1 MSTKPAHQVVKGR
14 RATLSDVDASQAHY
28 IATKTT
34 DENVYLFVPNLIG
47 YARVIL
53 AALAL
58 YYMPF
63 HPRYC
68 TLLYGASTL
77 LDAAD
82 GYAARTLKQA
92 SQFGAVLDMIVDRQD
107 LCTTS
112 CLLCYLASAYPN
124 YALLFQALISLDFS
138 SHYMHMV
145 STLTTGSRHHK
156 EIKEDV
162 SRILRWYYKKPVL
175 FTMCAGNEL
184 FFVALYLV
192 KWDKTPLY
200 TLLPYSLTTSP
211 FFIEYVPRWM
221 VHATFAQT
229 LATVTLPICVGKNI
243 VNVVQAWK
251 ASKVLVGVDLRE
263 RALAQSKSS

>member
-1 MSTKPAHQVVKGR
+1 MSKRLAHAVVKGR
-14 RATLSDVDASQAHY
+14 RATLSDVDASQAHE
-28 IATKTT
+28 IATYVFRHPDLGFRVNICVPLCSTSEQYRKTT
-34 DENVYLFVPNLIG
+34 EENVYLFVPNLIG
-47 YARVIL
+47 YARIVL

-82 GYAARTLKQA
+82 GYAARALKQA
-92 SQFGAVLDMIVDRQD
+92 SQFGAVLDMIVDR
-107 LCTTS
+107 
-112 CLLCYLASAYPN
+112 
-124 YALLFQALISLDFS
+124 
-138 SHYMHMV
+138 
-145 STLTTGSRHHK
+145 TLTTGSRHHK

-184 FFVALYLV
+184 FFVALYLI
-192 KWDKTPLY
+192 KWDQTPLHA
-200 TLLPYSLTTSP
+200 LLPYAWTSSE
-211 FFIEYVPRWM
+211 FFVENVPRF
-221 VHATFAQT
+221 VLRLTCAQA
-229 LATVTLPICVGKNI
+229 LAAITLPISLGKNI

-263 RALAQSKSS
+263 RALAKAKAT